1 MRYFLLLILIVIDV
15 FADTDTVNLSRVY
28 DSASQDTSIW
38 YLGKIFG
45 SVFEQGVLV
54 DDTIITNSVKIFNAG
69 LIAFIGGTVATTI
82 GVSTI
87 NTAREGVFMGR
98 MLPTAWYPL
107 RVVIGTSFLAP
118 TINGYSGLQVLIL
131 WLAMQGANLAN
142 NLWTYTTEFVNKN
155 GGAFTTNVVFQGN
168 DSTTKL
174 TLQNY
179 KKALRIGANI
189 IQAQSCVIYNNNKFN
204 DVARTLGVSPNEL
217 GSTPGFKWV
226 IEDNVNKSYQ
236 SVLPENQGSISG
248 YIDCG
253 RFDLPAKPPTECFL
267 GDEKKCDAEYLKYN
281 EKMRLNFD
289 TFYENLNNNTKTIVS
304 QCNYQNNCMLDTYS
318 DQSMNCS
325 VDDCSGLKGLEAAAR
340 IFAIE
345 SKSALDS
352 YLLNV
357 GKVTKVSA
365 DVDFGSGGWI
375 SAGNF
380 YDKLSSLKSV
390 PDTAS
395 YSIQMVN
402 FNQQSPTKKPTN
414 ALKNDF
420 SIYLY
425 LDKYLQGGLKQSK
438 NIVELAENNFK
449 TQRIKNASTF
459 ESDNKSLDSVRQKM
473 YIALV
478 NIMPKYCKSNQNNAD
493 EVGLCSTKSVTEN
506 NTILNLLT
514 SSNKNDFNRGVELYH
529 EKNQSLIEANPTL
542 TKENF
547 ICSFPIGN
555 IVGSLVSGC
564 DNSAFAWM
572 PRPIIGFFSG
582 DWGLDWGVFG
592 SDFGPN
598 VFEEVLGQ
606 NVQVYIYNVG
616 KAWLDVFTNEDKN
629 SFPNLN
635 VIYDISQFGRQ
646 LVQHN
651 FDFLTATVNT
661 VYTIQYNADMFYLT
675 QTFLSG
681 MVTQVAQKAAALS
694 GKAAQAFMKIFYTAG
709 PFGFW
714 AIVPGLLMSALA
726 GVGAGAVVGVLS
738 YIKAK
743 LPVDQQLFN
752 WRTTAYI
759 PVVTAATVPL
769 IALGMMLWLF
779 LPMLPFLVYL
789 FTVIGWFISII
800 EAVVAGPLIAAGI
813 TNPQGH
819 EFLGKS
825 EQSLMLMVS
834 VVIRP
839 ALILISFMFAIIL
852 TYVGV
857 KLTTNLMMVVMSEIM
872 NRLDTGYLGA
882 YFAILFLSYLFVY
895 TMFQVVNYTFSV
907 VYEVPAKIMR
917 WIGTPKEDS
926 VGSAIAAI
934 KGEVNQ
940 MFGKFGES
948 GKKVQ
953 GAAQGA
959 GR

>member
-1 MRYFLLLILIVIDV
+1 MRYFVLLILFTIDV
-15 FADTDTVNLSRVY
+15 FADADTVNLSRVY
-28 DSASQDTSIW
+28 DPLNHDTSIW

-45 SVFEQGVLV
+45 SVFEQGILV

-107 RVVIGTSFLAP
+107 RVVIGSSFLAP

-142 NLWTYTTEFVNKN
+142 NLWAYTTDFVKKN
-155 GGAFTTNVVFQGN
+155 GGAFTTNIVMQ
-168 DSTTKL
+168 DDKSTTEF
-174 TLQNY
+174 TLPNY
-179 KKALRIGANI
+179 KTALRIGANI
-189 IQAQSCVIYNNNKFN
+189 TQAQSCISYNKNQFNN
-204 DVARTLGVSPNEL
+204 VARTLGVSPNEL

-226 IEDNVNKSYQ
+226 VEDGLNKYYQ
-236 SVLPENQGSISG
+236 SVLPENQGSTSG
-248 YIDCG
+248 YINCG
-253 RFDLPAKPPTECFL
+253 RFVLPTIPPAECFL
-267 GDEKKCDAEYLKYN
+267 GDEKKCDAEYFKYN
-281 EKMRLNFD
+281 EKMRLSFD
-289 TFYENLNNNTKTIVS
+289 KFYANLENNTKTVIS
-304 QCNYQNNCMLDTYS
+304 QCRYQKNCILDTYS
-318 DQSMNCS
+318 YKSMRCT
-325 VDDCSGLKGLEAAAR
+325 VDDCVGLNGLESAAR

-345 SKSALDS
+345 SKNALDT

-357 GKVTKVSA
+357 GQITQVKQ

-380 YDKLSSLKSV
+380 YDQLSSLKAV
-390 PDTAS
+390 PNIDS
-395 YSIQMVN
+395 YNIQMIS
-402 FNQQSPTKKPTN
+402 FNQQNSTKEPTN
-414 ALKNDF
+414 VLKDDF
-420 SIYLY
+420 DIYLY
-425 LDKYLQGGLKQSK
+425 LDKYLQGNLQQSK
-438 NIVELAENNFK
+438 SIVELAENNFK
-449 TQRIKNASTF
+449 IQQAQSSSTVK
-459 ESDNKSLDSVRQKM
+459 DNEVVDSVRQKM

-478 NIMPKYCKSNQNNAD
+478 NIMPKYCESNQNNAD
-493 EVGLCSTKSVTEN
+493 EVGLCSTKSVTED

-529 EKNQSLIEANPTL
+529 EKNQSLIEENPTL
-542 TKENF
+542 TKASLF
-547 ICSFPIGN
+547 CSFPL
-555 IVGSLVSGC
+555 GSAVSSFFGTC
-564 DNSAFAWM
+564 DNSAFSWM
-572 PRPIIGFFSG
+572 PRPVFGDNFLDL
-582 DWGLDWGVFG
+582 DWGLFG
-592 SDFGPN
+592 NNFSPN

-616 KAWLDVFTNEDKN
+616 KAWLDVFANEDERN
-629 SFPNLN
+629 FPNLN
-635 VIYDISQFGRQ
+635 VIYDISQFGRK

-661 VYTIQYNADMFYLT
+661 VYAIQYNADMFYLT
-675 QTFLSG
+675 QQLMSG
-681 MVTQVAQKAAALS
+681 LFMQAGKMAVTLA
-694 GKAAQAFMKIFYTAG
+694 GKGAQAFMKIFTFAG
-709 PFGFW
+709 PFGLW
-714 AIVPGLLMSALA
+714 AFFPGLMMGTLA

-743 LPVDQQLFN
+743 LPIDQQLFN

-759 PVVTAATVPL
+759 PVVTAVTVPL
-769 IALGMMLWLF
+769 VALGMMLWLF

-839 ALILISFMFAIIL
+839 ALILISFMFSIIL
-852 TYVGV
+852 TYVAV

-872 NRLDTGYLGA
+872 TKLDTGYLGS
-882 YFAILFLSYLFVY
+882 YFGVLFLSYLFVY
-895 TMFQVVNYTFSV
+895 TMFQVVNYTFSI

-917 WIGTPKEDS
+917 WIGAPKEDS